1 MVNAK
6 KPLAV
11 VLALLMVFSVFFAA
25 GTIGAS
31 AASGDIIYFEKPDSW
46 STVNCYVWG
55 GSSGGTKDWPGT
67 AMTLVSGNVYSFT
80 MPGDQ
85 ANVIFNNGGSDQ
97 TGDSVASYDGTKNYF
112 TPSSDRDDKGRLLG
126 TWSVYGGP
134 INPTSATDPTSAT
147 SATDPTSATSAT
159 DPTQPVGDAAY
170 AYLNNEAG
178 WSTVY
183 AHYWNGSGKGTT
195 WPGIKLTDANKTA
208 DGYYEVVIP
217 ADYLDNTKSKGGVI
231 FNSGSDANKSTDLR
245 IASGE
250 SMLYNNKTKAWENY
264 DTSPLKITSFG
275 TNEKSPQYKETD
287 VTIFASAV
295 SDTGAAIQYQFS
307 VSGAENKVI
316 QGYSTKTSVVWN
328 PTVAGTYK
336 ITVDVKDSEGN
347 TNSRTID
354 YTIKDDSTEANTILK
369 GITPATGSVIKTN
382 QKANVTV
389 NASGGQVGTNL
400 LFYKVSIVQQSTQ
413 KVVNGDVYYSLN
425 KNYSFT
431 PAQDGTYTVT
441 VSVQN
446 SKNHTVTKTYE
457 LFSSSSDADL
467 VIQGFQMSSPSTVTV
482 GTDVTFTALA
492 NGGTQP
498 YQYQFTVNG
507 AVKQAYSSNNT
518 YTMNSAAVGTYSVEV
533 TVKDAS
539 NKTATTTALQLTVID
554 QQYTPGDVDKD
565 GQVTLKDAILVQK
578 SALDL
583 ATLTDEQKK
592 IADIDGNGKVDLRDA
607 ITIQKMALQLT

>member
-11 VLALLMVFSVFFAA
+11 VLALLMVFSAFFTA

-55 GSSGGTKDWPGT
+55 GSSGAATGWPGT
-67 AMTLVSGNVYSFT
+67 AMTLVSGNVYSYT

-85 ANVIFNNGGSDQ
+85 TNVIFNNGNGDQ
-97 TGDSVASYDGTKNYF
+97 TGDGTATYDGTKNYF
-112 TPSSDRDDKGRLLG
+112 VPSGDSGNPIGG
-126 TWSVYGGP
+126 TWSVYEGP
-134 INPTSATDPTSAT
+134 TNPTTPTDPTSATDPTT
-147 SATDPTSATSAT
+147 AT
-159 DPTQPVGDAAY
+159 DPTQPSGEAAY

-183 AHYWNGSGKGTT
+183 AHYWNGNGTGT
-195 WPGIKLTDANKTA
+195 SWPGVALTDANKTA
-208 DGYYEVVIP
+208 EGYYEVVIP
-217 ADYLDNTKSKGGVI
+217 AEYIDSTKSQGGII
-231 FNSGSDANKSTDLR
+231 FNNGSGSQSTDLR
-245 IASGE
+245 IGPGE
-250 SMLYNNKTKAWENY
+250 SMIYNNSTTSWEIY

-275 TNEKSPQYKETD
+275 TNEKSPQYKETN
-287 VTIFASAV
+287 VTVFASAV
-295 SDTGAAIQYQFS
+295 NEAGSAIQYQFS

-316 QGYSTKTSVVWN
+316 QAYSTKASVVWT

-336 ITVDVKDSEGN
+336 IKLDVKDADGN

-354 YTIKDDSTEANTILK
+354 YVIKDDATEANAILK

-382 QKANVTV
+382 QKADVTV

-446 SKNHTVTKTYE
+446 SKNHTVTNTYD
-457 LFSSSSDADL
+457 LFASSSEADL
-467 VIQGFQMSSPSTVTV
+467 VIQSFQMSSPSTVTV

-498 YQYQFTVNG
+498 YQYQFAVNG
-507 AVKQAYSSNNT
+507 TVKQAYSSSNAYTMQTSAAGT
-518 YTMNSAAVGTYSVEV
+518 YTVEV

-554 QQYTPGDVDKD
+554 EQYKPGDVDKD
-565 GQVTLKDAILVQK
+565 GNVTLRDALLVQK
-578 SALDL
+578 AVLEL
-583 ATLTDEQKK
+583 ATLDEEQTK
-592 IADIDGNGKVDLRDA
+592 IADIDGNGRIDLRDA
-607 ITIQKMALQLT
+607 IAVQ